1 MVAAIRRFDVFEP
14 EQSTLLQRT
23 HRVLHV
29 LSERIRAK
37 RLTIE
42 LDFDLAAAS
51 SACSMRISRA
61 LEQLIELAISRSPD
75 CSELEITVLHSER
88 GMEIEV
94 ADCGL
99 ATPAAWDGQ
108 GAFRTQPLAELPNS
122 PSSSTTTDL
131 PENSKLFCR
140 RCPQGGLAWTL
151 VVADRAAALKVA

>member
-1 MVAAIRRFDVFEP
+1 MVAAIRRFDVLEP
-14 EQSTLLQRT
+14 EQFTLLQRT
-23 HRVLHV
+23 HRVLQV

-42 LDFDLAAAS
+42 LDFDLEAAS

-61 LEQLIELAISRSPD
+61 VEQLIELAISRSPD
-75 CSELEITVLHSER
+75 CSELEITVLHSQR

-94 ADCGL
+94 ADCGM
-99 ATPAAWDGQ
+99 ASASAWDGQ
-108 GAFRTQPLAELPNS
+108 GAFRTQPLEELPS
-122 PSSSTTTDL
+122 GQTSATAGRL
-131 PENSKLFCR
+131 PENAKLFCS